1 MSGLTAA
8 IDAGTS
14 LIKAVVLDGE
24 GREVAVASHP
34 TRVLTPGGGR
44 SEQDM
49 SEVLEAVLRCL
60 RDAARLTPGR
70 IERIAVTAQGDGAW
84 LVDRAGDP
92 VGRAALWN
100 DGRSGEVVDGWSA
113 DGTLERSF
121 RINGSLGNLGLPN
134 AILAWTRRH
143 DPAALEGAASVLTCG
158 SWLYLALTGV
168 RGLHPS
174 EASAPWLDI
183 RTGRMSDELIE
194 LYGLAWARE
203 LIPPVLDADQLTAPL
218 LPAVADAGG
227 LAPGIPV
234 TLAPYDVVATA
245 TGSGAV
251 AVGDAFCILGTTLCT
266 GVRVAAADTTGVPSG
281 LTLLGLPGQ
290 APVRAFPT
298 LAGTGVIDW
307 AVALLGL
314 GGARELTELAATAPV
329 GARGVR
335 LWPYLS
341 PAGERAPFLDPAAR
355 GVLAGLSFETGAAE
369 IARAAIEGL
378 AHVIRDCL
386 DTAGPRPATL
396 ALSGGGAASEL
407 WCRTIADVT
416 GVSVVRGDGAQLGA
430 RGALVAAQVAD
441 GSAADEAAA
450 LARIMTDRV
459 VYDPD
464 ERAAE
469 LHEARHADFVVTR
482 DALAPRWAHWRAA
495 TR

>member
-8 IDAGTS
+8 VDAGTS
-14 LIKAVVLDGE
+14 LIKAVVLDEE
-24 GREVAVASHP
+24 GRELAIASRP
-34 TRVLTPGGGR
+34 TRVLTRAGGR

-49 SEVLEAVLRCL
+49 SEVLEAVLECL
-60 RDAARLTPGR
+60 REAARLAPGR

-84 LVDRAGDP
+84 LVDGAGDP
-92 VGRAALWN
+92 LGRAALWN
-100 DGRSGEVVDGWSA
+100 DGRSDEVVEGWSA
-113 DGTLERSF
+113 DGTLERAF

-143 DPAALEGAASVLTCG
+143 DPGALEGATAVLTCG

-168 RGLHPS
+168 CGLHPS
-174 EASAPWLDI
+174 EASAPWLDMH
-183 RTGRMSDELIE
+183 TGGISEELVE
-194 LYGLAWARE
+194 LYGLAWARD
-203 LIPPVLDADQLTAPL
+203 LIPPVLDAHELTAPL
-218 LPAVADAGG
+218 RAEPAEVGG
-227 LAPGIPV
+227 LDPGIPV
-234 TLAPYDVVATA
+234 TLAAYDVVATA

-266 GVRVAAADTTGVPSG
+266 GVRVSTPATSGVPSG

-314 GGARELTELAATAPV
+314 GGARELTELAATVPV
-329 GARGVR
+329 GAGGVR

-355 GVLAGLSFETGAAE
+355 GVIAGLSFETGAAE

-386 DTAGPRPATL
+386 DTAGPRPASL
-396 ALSGGGAASEL
+396 SLSGGGAASEL

-416 GVSVVRGDGAQLGA
+416 GVPVVRGDGAQLGA
-430 RGALVAAQVAD
+430 RGALVAALVAD
-441 GSAADEAAA
+441 GSAPDEASA
-450 LARIMTDRV
+450 LARIATERV
-459 VYDPD
+459 VFDPD
-464 ERAAE
+464 PPAAA
-469 LHEARHADFVVTR
+469 LLEARHADFLATR